1 MKQKTKSILAGLS
14 MGLAS
19 GAGLAC
25 VGIAIWSI
33 SNMRH
38 PYINQWVDLA
48 KDKFDPIV
56 SPVDAET
63 IKHEM
68 QIETLNKQTV
78 IDFYLT
84 KLSKTP
90 EIFVEDSLYEIDEY
104 MKTQIKE
111 GKIDFNKNN
120 VRFADVKIKK
130 DAANKYL
137 ISFQWTQS
145 LDCDTR
151 DGEHIEETLLDWTIT
166 FKEIPIQVN
175 NLGGKDW
182 RINFDRVDDKWSAT
196 CSITRNEGVFKDVGT
211 GTWEIKK
218 DQYGELDPYFYEFNC
233 TSYYLSNI
241 LIEN

>member
-48 KDKFDPIV
+48 KDKFNPIV

-68 QIETLNKQTV
+68 QVETLDKQTA

-84 KLSKTP
+84 KLTKTP

-104 MKTQIKE
+104 MKTQSE
-111 GKIDFNKNN
+111 QGTIDFNKNN

-130 DAANKYL
+130 DEANKYL

-151 DGEHIEETLLDWTIT
+151 EGEYVEETLIDWTIT
-166 FKEIPIQVN
+166 FKQIPIKII

-182 RINFDRVDDKWSAT
+182 RINFDRTDDKWSAS
-196 CSITRNEGVFKDVGT
+196 CSITRNEGAFKDVKPGT
-211 GTWEIKK
+211 YEISK
-218 DQYGELDPYFYEFNC
+218 DHYEGLDPYFYEFNC